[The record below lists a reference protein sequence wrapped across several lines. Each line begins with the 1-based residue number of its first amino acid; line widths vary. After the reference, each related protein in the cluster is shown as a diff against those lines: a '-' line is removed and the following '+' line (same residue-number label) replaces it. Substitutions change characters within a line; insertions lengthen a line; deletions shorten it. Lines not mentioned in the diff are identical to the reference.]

1 MPYTP
6 EPDPPPIL
14 PPNWRFR
21 FSLKKVMLLTTILC
35 ILFAIWQGL
44 LRAGVTDN
52 MSGIEPKFWVIAVVT
67 LPLLIMVFAGL
78 IEPARKLYARLR
90 RRD

>member
-1 MPYTP
+1 MPFTP

-21 FSLKKVMLLTTILC
+21 FTLRKVLLLTTILC
-35 ILFAIWQGL
+35 VLFAIWQGL
-44 LRAGVTDN
+44 LRAGAGDA
-52 MSGIEPKFWVIAVVT
+52 MSGVEAKFWVVAVVM
-67 LPLLIMVFAGL
+67 LPMLVMVVAGL
-78 IEPARKLYARLR
+78 IEPTRRLINKLR

>member
-1 MPYTP
+1 MPYIP

-21 FSLKKVMLLTTILC
+21 FTLRKVLVLTTILC
-35 ILFAIWQGL
+35 VLFAIWQGL
-44 LRAGVTDN
+44 LRAGAGDA
-52 MSGIEPKFWVIAVVT
+52 MSGIEAKFWVIAVVM
-67 LPLLIMVFAGL
+67 LPMLVMILAGL
-78 IEPARKLYARLR
+78 IEPIRKLVRRLR

>member
-1 MPYTP
+1 MPFTP

-21 FSLKKVMLLTTILC
+21 FTLRKILLLTTILC
-35 ILFAIWQGL
+35 VLFAIWQGL
-44 LRAGVTDN
+44 LRAGVGDA
-52 MSGIEPKFWVIAVVT
+52 MSGIEAKFWVIAVVM
-67 LPLLIMVFAGL
+67 LPMLVMVVAGL
-78 IEPARKLYARLR
+78 IEPTRKLIKKLR